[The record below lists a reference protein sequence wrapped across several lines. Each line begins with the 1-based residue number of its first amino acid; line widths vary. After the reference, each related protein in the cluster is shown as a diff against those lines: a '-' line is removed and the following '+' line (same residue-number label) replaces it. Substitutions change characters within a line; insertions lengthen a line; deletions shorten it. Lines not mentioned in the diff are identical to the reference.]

1 MRSKDRIWTTTITTF
16 RHFERKMQYGVYVQR
31 VFVFAYPRLYDNRN
45 VGRWII
51 DQALF
56 KFATDT
62 DNWPK
67 LWPIG
72 NIVSYPRTFCFI
84 VHCMHKIC
92 LLFLKFSSII
102 FIIALTWMVSSS
114 SSGGGKLMQNRYNRD
129 CNIQIYSEICHI
141 TM

>member
-1 MRSKDRIWTTTITTF
+1 
-16 RHFERKMQYGVYVQR
+16 MQYGFYVQR

-56 KFATDT
+56 KFAIHSKTHTDRHRQLA
-62 DNWPK
+62 K
-67 LWPIG
+67 
-72 NIVSYPRTFCFI
+72 IVAHRLNCQLPRTFCFI
-84 VHCMHKIC
+84 AYCMHKIC

-102 FIIALTWMVSSS
+102 FIIALTWMLVWMVSSS
-114 SSGGGKLMQNRYNRD
+114 GGKLMQNRYNSSHSDRH

-141 TM
+141 TMEKRK